1 MAIIKSAEPKFAI
14 RGVDGN
20 YYPLPCEWTIQSF
33 HDGLVNG
40 SKQITLDVFD
50 GILFNTVHGALT
62 PEVALG
68 NFKPS
73 FMKYWVK
80 KVIINQPAT
89 IVIWKDGTKT
99 VCKCSEGDTFD
110 PQVGIAMCFMKKM
123 FGNPSQV
130 RKFMKQWIKED
141 E

>member
-1 MAIIKSAEPKFAI
+1 MAIIESAEPKFAI
-14 RGVDGN
+14 KGIDGE
-20 YYPLPCEWTIQSF
+20 YYPLPCVWTVKRLSGFAEGRQE
-33 HDGLVNG
+33 
-40 SKQITLDVFD
+40 ITLDVFD
-50 GILFNTVHGALT
+50 GILFNTLHGALT

-73 FMKYWVK
+73 FMKYWVD
-80 KVIINQPAT
+80 KVIINRPAT
-89 IVIWKDGTKT
+89 IVIWKDGSKT

>member
-14 RGVDGN
+14 KGVDGK
-20 YYPLPCEWTIQSF
+20 YYPLPCEWTTRPYNKGF
-33 HDGLVNG
+33 ADGR
-40 SKQITLDVFD
+40 QEITLDVYD
-50 GILFNTVHGALT
+50 GILYNTMQGALT

-73 FMKYWVK
+73 FMKCWVK
-80 KVIINQPAT
+80 KVVINKPAT

-110 PQVGIAMCFMKKM
+110 PQVGVAMCFMKKM

-130 RKFMKQWIKED
+130 RKFMKQWINEN